1 MAKVE
6 ALVSFAGV
14 VTMGIGEVGEI
25 SDKDVLS
32 GLVAAGYVKVLEA
45 PKAKEEAKEA
55 EKPKKGTKK

>member
-14 VTMGIGEVGEI
+14 VTMGLGEVGEI
-25 SDKDVLS
+25 SNKDVLS
-32 GLVAAGYVKVLEA
+32 DLVKAGYVKVLDA
-45 PKAKEEAKEA
+45 PKAKEEIKEA

>member
-6 ALVSFAGV
+6 ALASFAGV
-14 VTMGIGEVGEI
+14 VTMGVGEIGEI

-32 GLVAAGYVKVLEA
+32 DLVAAGYVKVLDA
-45 PKAKEEAKEA
+45 PKAKEVTKEA

>member
-25 SDKDVLS
+25 SDKGILS
-32 GLVAAGYVKVLEA
+32 DLVAAGYVKVLEA
-45 PKAKEEAKEA
+45 PKAKEETKEA